1 MWMGGGRG
9 CRTGYDGG
17 EQGERLSVV
26 AMDDCGENIG
36 FLRLRLATKI

>member
-1 MWMGGGRG
+1 MDGGRG

-17 EQGERLSVV
+17 DKKEKFSVV

-36 FLRLRLATKI
+36 SLRQQLATKR